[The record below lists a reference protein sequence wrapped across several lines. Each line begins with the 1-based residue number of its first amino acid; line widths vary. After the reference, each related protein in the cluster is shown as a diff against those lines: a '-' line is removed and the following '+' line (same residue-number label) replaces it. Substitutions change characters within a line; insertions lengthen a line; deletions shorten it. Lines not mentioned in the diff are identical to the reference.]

1 LYPYYCTVKIEGE
14 AWEFL
19 ENEVVLDIVYNITEI
34 NKDASGVIEFSRP
47 VNMAWVEQNFY
58 DMFNIY
64 WRDTTYNKRGS
75 LKENHTLSDFSITEW
90 GADNQTIKFTMD
102 FDEPYLLGL
111 LIKKSDR
118 LFIDVRDGFVY
129 EDLFINWESDYSEG
143 VNEDGG
149 NIYQTNITYYVLKT
163 TTNNRRIPLL
173 FDWNNEMMIN
183 MRRISRNMYWVVIGL
198 IILQFLLL
206 VWRKVGLLPL
216 WILIEYMQL
225 VAFMPIYNFRLIPY
239 LYDAFKPALVSHL
252 IVFDQTPFYTGLDDD
267 FFNENYSNYWLSV
280 GRMSQAFFACIG
292 ILVILLITHMVFF
305 LCSMCKKGQRNE
317 DGEKSC
323 VTRTLEQFK
332 YNLYIR
338 YYMLVYFDL
347 TFFSVMKIIEPD
359 NTTTARKMAVL
370 LSYILFVISI
380 VLPVFLISII
390 FRRFE
395 VLKLKDAKKGF
406 NTLLLKIDK
415 QSKWRIINP
424 AYFFGRRLLTALLL
438 TLPIENTF
446 IFLQYVFILM
456 SSHAY
461 ILYIV
466 AVKPYQTPGY
476 NSYVLANETFY
487 SALIIAIFIFSDA
500 TPELNIKIGAGV
512 ALMSSLILL
521 ILANLIMNIAQ
532 VYYGRDAL
540 K

>member
-1 LYPYYCTVKIEGE
+1 
-14 AWEFL
+14 
-19 ENEVVLDIVYNITEI
+19 
-34 NKDASGVIEFSRP
+34 
-47 VNMAWVEQNFY
+47 
-58 DMFNIY
+58 
-64 WRDTTYNKRGS
+64 
-75 LKENHTLSDFSITEW
+75 
-90 GADNQTIKFTMD
+90 
-102 FDEPYLLGL
+102 
-111 LIKKSDR
+111 
-118 LFIDVRDGFVY
+118 
-129 EDLFINWESDYSEG
+129 
-143 VNEDGG
+143 
-149 NIYQTNITYYVLKT
+149 
-163 TTNNRRIPLL
+163 
-173 FDWNNEMMIN
+173 
-183 MRRISRNMYWVVIGL
+183 
-198 IILQFLLL
+198 
-206 VWRKVGLLPL
+206 
-216 WILIEYMQL
+216 
-225 VAFMPIYNFRLIPY
+225 
-239 LYDAFKPALVSHL
+239 
-252 IVFDQTPFYTGLDDD
+252 
-267 FFNENYSNYWLSV
+267 
-280 GRMSQAFFACIG
+280 
-292 ILVILLITHMVFF
+292 
-305 LCSMCKKGQRNE
+305 
-317 DGEKSC
+317 
-323 VTRTLEQFK
+323 
-332 YNLYIR
+332 
-338 YYMLVYFDL
+338 LVYFDL

-359 NTTTARKMAVL
+359 NSTTARKMAVL

-521 ILANLIMNIAQ
+521 ILANLIMNVAQ
-532 VYYGRDAL
+532 VYYGRDSLKQTIRDSKIKRAEKEAL
-540 K
+540 EEAEEQERRLKKKREEEEFTRLPDEQGLNDTTFSNQNTTIQGLKGKSSSKKKKGGDDDLVDGVGGVNLDDDFGNAKGRRKKKNNQDSVVDEDRSYDGSAGPTPKPRKSKTRKSQNDVDTAENDPSRPGRGR